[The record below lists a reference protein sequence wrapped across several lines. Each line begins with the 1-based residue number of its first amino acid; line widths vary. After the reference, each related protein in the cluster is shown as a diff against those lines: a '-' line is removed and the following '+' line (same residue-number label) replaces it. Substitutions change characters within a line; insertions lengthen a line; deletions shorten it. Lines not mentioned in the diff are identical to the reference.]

1 MKSYRNAWAVSLL
14 IVGCVSLVLMICSFT
29 DIDLPDTLMRAFG
42 VLDLISAG
50 VLAFTIVRLKI
61 WKKAE

>member
-1 MKSYRNAWAVSLL
+1 
-14 IVGCVSLVLMICSFT
+14 MICSFT

-50 VLAFTIVRLKI
+50 VLAFTTVRLKI